1 MTIFQC
7 HQHGVFGVIASS
19 QSHCGAVS
27 TQAEVSKA
35 EAAGSAASGA
45 LSGLSLG
52 SDMLTPLIQRARKQV
67 EIEGA
72 RGGLHKA
79 IAGARTHAD
88 LPHLEAAIQAARR
101 LGVHDRLQEASRYRQ
116 HLAWIMLSLLLLWKC
131 SCAYAA
137 HSCLAKCLH
146 HGLRLLQ
153 AQSVCRSSKGSV
165 WGARVVCRNLVPLTA
180 SLERTTAY
188 AET

>member
-1 MTIFQC
+1 MIDCYYITITIQC
-7 HQHGVFGVIASS
+7 YQHGVFGVIASS
-19 QSHCGAVS
+19 QSHGGAVS

-52 SDMLTPLIQRARKQV
+52 SDKLTPLIQRARKQV

-116 HLAWIMLSLLLLWKC
+116 HLAWILLSLLLLWKC

-137 HSCLAKCLH
+137 HSWLAKCLH
-146 HGLRLLQ
+146 HGLRPLQ
-153 AQSVCRSSKGSV
+153 VQSVCRLSKGSV
-165 WGARVVCRNLVPLTA
+165 WGARVGCP
-180 SLERTTAY
+180 
-188 AET
+188 